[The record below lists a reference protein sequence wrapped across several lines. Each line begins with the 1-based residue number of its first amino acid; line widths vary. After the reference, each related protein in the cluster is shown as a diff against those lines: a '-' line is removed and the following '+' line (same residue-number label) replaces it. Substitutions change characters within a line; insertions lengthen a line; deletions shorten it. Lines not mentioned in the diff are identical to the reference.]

1 MYLIRRFRL
10 RILGA
15 FAGGTASRPLC
26 VLPLIPVAPR
36 HPVTPAS
43 RSAPSERED
52 YVTAAYQKL
61 RELIVRGRLAP
72 GTRIIESDVAERLGV
87 SRTPARS
94 ALQRLQQ
101 EGYVTAMDGGK
112 QVRLL
117 VSPLTEDDAGE
128 LFEIVGSV
136 EGLAARG
143 AAGLPA
149 QERKAVVREMERVNE
164 ALQAESV
171 NTRPGQNEIF
181 DLDSRFHRLYVEAGA
196 GPRLLALHDAV
207 KPQAERYVRLYISFL
222 VDEIGSSVEEHLTTC
237 RFIDAGDQDG
247 AKRAVEVNWRNAAE
261 RLSRVIAVLGER
273 GNW

>member
-1 MYLIRRFRL
+1 M
-10 RILGA
+10 
-15 FAGGTASRPLC
+15 
-26 VLPLIPVAPR
+26 
-36 HPVTPAS
+36 TPAS

-52 YVTAAYQKL
+52 YVTTAYQKL

-101 EGYVTAMDGGK
+101 EGYVTAMGGGK

-117 VSPLTEDDAGE
+117 VAPLTEEDARE

-149 QERKAVVREMERVNE
+149 QERKALVRELERVNE
-164 ALQAESV
+164 ALRAEAESP
-171 NTRPGQNEIF
+171 RPGQNEIF
-181 DLDSRFHRLYVEAGA
+181 DLDSGFHRLYVEAGA

-222 VDEIGSSVEEHLTTC
+222 VDEIGSSVDEHLTTC
-237 RFIDAGDQDG
+237 RSIDGGDPDG
-247 AKRAVEVNWRNAAE
+247 AQGAVEVNWRNAAE
-261 RLSRVIAVLGER
+261 RLSRVIEVLGER